1 MLRAKRSIHQ
11 SRLGTQRPFRFVF
24 STVAALLIL
33 VVQPFELSI
42 TFGQSASK
50 RGGPTEI
57 RAASVNARRLGPFDP
72 PIDPEDDGS
81 TPPGSER
88 LPGPKPFDG
97 TSPPAPPPVLN
108 ADGFGPD
115 ESPTD
120 LMDEAF
126 NAITNAELVSD
137 FVTQAEEHEMDAARS
152 SWSRFSFGMSAL
164 TLMSIGT
171 AGLLAWVRI
180 RRRRGRRPV

>member
-11 SRLGTQRPFRFVF
+11 SRLSTQRSFRFVF

-33 VVQPFELSI
+33 VIEPFGLSI

-72 PIDPEDDGS
+72 PIDPDDDGS

-97 TSPPAPPPVLN
+97 TLTSPPAPNLI
-108 ADGFGPD
+108 ADGVGTDVSPSELLD
-115 ESPTD
+115 ESCV
-120 LMDEAF
+120 LLE
-126 NAITNAELVSD
+126 NQQLVTNYVL
-137 FVTQAEEHEMDAARS
+137 QAARQERDAARS
-152 SWSRFSFGMSAL
+152 AWSRFSFGMGAL
-164 TLMSIGT
+164 TVISIGT
-171 AGLLAWVRI
+171 VGLLAWARN
-180 RRRRGRRPV
+180 RRRCGARPI